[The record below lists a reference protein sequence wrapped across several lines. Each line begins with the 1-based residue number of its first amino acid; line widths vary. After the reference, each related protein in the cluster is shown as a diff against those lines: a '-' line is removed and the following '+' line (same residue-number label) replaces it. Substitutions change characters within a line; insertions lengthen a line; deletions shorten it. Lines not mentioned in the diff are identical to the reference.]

1 MWHCRGP
8 SSYRLEEVLSSG
20 VSQAGSCLASSN
32 WIFPAAPFPG
42 RLAGYGVFPNEGL
55 MPRPGQLHPA
65 GSQLIQ
71 AMGSFPA
78 SPLFQAGA
86 PGATVSL
93 ELLPCLGLPLSEFRP
108 HIQALAN
115 PPLFAA
121 GFTSNKRSRQGPG
134 SQDFCPQMQA
144 IDRGLTWQPGRVGGP
159 SAGLLQGSAAPSSDP
174 P

>member
-1 MWHCRGP
+1 
-8 SSYRLEEVLSSG
+8 
-20 VSQAGSCLASSN
+20 
-32 WIFPAAPFPG
+32 
-42 RLAGYGVFPNEGL
+42 

-71 AMGSFPA
+71 ATGSFPA
-78 SPLFQAGA
+78 GPLFRAGA
-86 PGATVSL
+86 PGATASL

-134 SQDFCPQMQA
+134 SQDFCLQTQA
-144 IDRGLTWQPGRVGGP
+144 IDRGLTRQPGRVGG
-159 SAGLLQGSAAPSSDP
+159 LLRGFCRAQLPPAQTLPEAAEDAPHVASFRRPLSVPFPGASLIP
-174 P
+174 PHLTA